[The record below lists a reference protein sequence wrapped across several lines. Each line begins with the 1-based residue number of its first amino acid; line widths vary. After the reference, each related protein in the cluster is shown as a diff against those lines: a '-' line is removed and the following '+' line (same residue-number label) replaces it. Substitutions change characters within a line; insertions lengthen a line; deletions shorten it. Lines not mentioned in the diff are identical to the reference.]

1 MSEKVSSFSDDEDDN
16 ASNELQSVST
26 VEKKASLVPL
36 VAQKSLNRTN
46 EPMPLKL
53 KVVLGPIAKYKQFG
67 IFEFEQ
73 PINNNLFRQIPLET
87 CDLRSFDI
95 CHFHAGDVDD

>member
-36 VAQKSLNRTN
+36 VA
-46 EPMPLKL
+46 
-53 KVVLGPIAKYKQFG
+53 
-67 IFEFEQ
+67 
-73 PINNNLFRQIPLET
+73 
-87 CDLRSFDI
+87 
-95 CHFHAGDVDD
+95 

>member
-1 MSEKVSSFSDDEDDN
+1 
-16 ASNELQSVST
+16 
-26 VEKKASLVPL
+26 
-36 VAQKSLNRTN
+36 
-46 EPMPLKL
+46 MPLKL

-87 CDLRSFDI
+87 FDLRSFDI
-95 CHFHAGDVDD
+95 CHFHAGDVDDWIDISLQTISWNPLL